1 MTAQFWEG
9 KGGGGGGGGGK
20 EKKHRG
26 KGLGAWEKGVFF
38 STRALFLDR
47 FKSHPPV
54 AGNRSH
60 SFGAHDLEAL
70 MNLAL
75 DAKQWITTH
84 AIGV

>member
-1 MTAQFWEG
+1 MATTTKPVHTLQSGNMTAAVWEN
-9 KGGGGGGGGGK
+9 
-20 EKKHRG
+20 RG
-26 KGLGAWEKGVFF
+26 EKGVFF
-38 STRALFLDR
+38 STTFSRSFQD
-47 FKSHPPV
+47 P
-54 AGNRSH
+54 AGSWHRSH